1 MSIWSFKRDYEA
13 IERIKKQ
20 MEIKLLKKKQRILR
34 KLINKEII
42 IGFSELKPLK
52 FITKEVTG
60 VVIKV
65 ASFYINLKR
74 KSDLKEIEEEII
86 SIPLDFIYSIKV
98 RDKNSNKTN

>member
-52 FITKEVTG
+52 FITKKVTG

-86 SIPLDFIYSIKV
+86 SIPLDLIYSIKV